1 MLRELTGDTVKSL
14 NLANAFAFAPVLQ
27 FKTSKEF
34 CTRCHTRLKVYRT
47 DTRKIYLLDIG
58 QCKAHRSF
66 MYCPDCECVFPSE
79 DFEKWVPP
87 YANVGYDVMVLTGRL
102 LLCEHHTINET
113 VLELKKRNVHISSSQ
128 VAYLAQRFIIY
139 LSILHQQS
147 ASLLKMH
154 IIEKGGYILHVDGTC
169 DGDSPHLVSAIDEV
183 SNFVLA
189 NVKVPGESKDQLV
202 GFLKEIKEQY
212 GDPLAVRSD
221 MGRGLLTG
229 IAEVFPGVP
238 HFICHFHFLRDI
250 GKDLLEKEYAL
261 IRNKLK
267 KHKISA
273 KLRYRMGYEFG
284 DNPQNIH
291 VGEINKI
298 AQSLEPINTHDNA
311 AIKKLCHVLLL
322 WALDGKKHGDGM
334 GFPFDRPHAEFYRRL
349 HLLWKK
355 LNNLQRKCT
364 KNKPLFKCV
373 TRIIGDL
380 SPLVNDMQCMTAF
393 KGLTKKQTVFDNLR
407 QALSIAQP
415 NTTKG
420 LNDTGEDIAMST
432 IEKRVK
438 QFISNLVKT
447 KGYHKSTA
455 YQKLVGQI
463 NKYREKLFCDP
474 VKISTPE
481 GDSFIQPQRT
491 NNILEQFFRGM
502 RRSYRRA
509 TGNNSMCKKL
519 QSIIADTP
527 LVKNLDNPEYM
538 DVILDGKKSLKD
550 AFAEISQQKV
560 MRKMQDAKKDET
572 KIPRNVLFLIRQKET
587 MQNLLYLIAS

>member
-1 MLRELTGDTVKSL
+1 MLRELVDNTIKSL
-14 NLANAFAFAPVLQ
+14 NLANAFAFAPMLQ
-27 FKTSKEF
+27 FKTQRAL
-34 CTRCHTRLKVYRT
+34 CPRCQTKLKVHHT
-47 DTRKIYLLDIG
+47 DIRKVYLLDIG
-58 QCKAHRSF
+58 QCKAHRTF

-79 DFEKWVPP
+79 DFEKWVPTC
-87 YANVGYDVMVLTGRL
+87 ANLGYDVMVLAGKL
-102 LLCEHHTINET
+102 ILCEHHTAKET

-128 VAYLAQRFIIY
+128 VAYLAQRFIVY

-147 ASLLKMH
+147 ASLLKSH

-169 DGDSPHLVSAIDEV
+169 DGGSPHLISAIDEV

-189 NVKVPGESKDQLV
+189 NVKVPGESKEQIAP
-202 GFLKEIKEQY
+202 FLKEIKEQY
-212 GDPLAVRSD
+212 GDPLAVSSD
-221 MGRGLLTG
+221 MGRGLLAG

-273 KLRYRMGYEFG
+273 KLRYRMGYEFR
-284 DNPQNIH
+284 DNTRNIH
-291 VGEINKI
+291 VGEINQI
-298 AQSLEPINTHDNA
+298 AQSLEPVNKQDNA
-311 AIKKLCHVLLL
+311 AIKQLCHVLLL

-334 GFPFDRPHAEFYRRL
+334 GFPFDSPHAEFYKRL
-349 HLLWKK
+349 HLLWKQ
-355 LNNLQRKCT
+355 LNNLQRKGI
-364 KNKPLFKCV
+364 KNKPLSKCV

-380 SPLVNDMQCMTAF
+380 SPLFNDMQCMTAF
-393 KGLTKKQTVFDNLR
+393 KGFTRKQAVFDNLR

-415 NTTKG
+415 NTARG
-420 LNDTGEDIAMST
+420 LNDTGEDIAMGT

-438 QFISNLVKT
+438 QFTEDLVKT
-447 KGYHKSTA
+447 KGYHKSSA
-455 YQKLVGQI
+455 YQKLTRQI
-463 NKYREKLFCDP
+463 DKYREKLFCDP

-538 DVILDGKKSLKD
+538 DVILDGKESLED
-550 AFAEISQQKV
+550 AFADISQQEV
-560 MRKMQDAKKDET
+560 MRKMQDAKKDEA
-572 KIPRNVLFLIRQKET
+572 KIPRNVLLLIRQKET
-587 MQNLLYLIAS
+587 MQKLLYLIAS